1 MSGSKKPPFI
11 AEWIINRLSLYKS
24 KYQMNDD
31 LLEEYNSIRSHKGRI
46 RADFWYRRQCL
57 HAIKFYIGLII
68 PRSCMMLKN
77 YLKIALRNIS
87 RQKGYSFINIAGLAV
102 GIACCILISLWCIDE
117 LSFDKFHND
126 IERLYRVGTVSQEA
140 SVFTTTSAR
149 LAPALKETFPQV
161 EAAARIRRMSSK
173 VIRKGE
179 KIFTENRFMYANAD
193 FLEVFKFPFIYGNE
207 DAALDRPYTV
217 LLSRQMAEK
226 YFGNNDPV
234 GDTIII
240 ENEDFEVTGVI
251 SDLRENTHLKYG
263 FIASFKTVEDTDWFS
278 NWQSNVFYTYIKLAP

>member
-1 MSGSKKPPFI
+1 MGGYTRSGIREKGGKMTGNKKPPFI
-11 AEWIINRLSLYKS
+11 AKWIINRLSVYKR
-24 KYQMNDD
+24 KYFMSDD
-31 LLEEYNSIRSHKGRI
+31 LLEEYNDIHSQKGKI
-46 RADFWYRRQCL
+46 TADFWYRRQCL

-68 PRSCMMLKN
+68 PRNLMMFKN
-77 YLKIALRNIS
+77 YLKIALRNIC

-117 LSFDKFHND
+117 FSFDKFHND
-126 IERLYRVGTVSQEA
+126 IERLYRVGTVSQKK

-179 KIFTENRFMYANAD
+179 KILTEYRFMYANAD
-193 FLEVFKFPFIYGNE
+193 FLKIFNFPFVYGNE

-226 YFGNNDPV
+226 
-234 GDTIII
+234 
-240 ENEDFEVTGVI
+240 
-251 SDLRENTHLKYG
+251 
-263 FIASFKTVEDTDWFS
+263 
-278 NWQSNVFYTYIKLAP
+278 